1 MKSAHITTG
10 PQETRKIAMNLAYQI
25 LKMKPQAR
33 SKAFLIG
40 LEGDLGGGKTTFTQ
54 GFMRGLGI
62 RKKVLSPTFLIMK
75 RFAIQNSE
83 FSNCYHLD
91 CYRLKKPKEILEL
104 GFNEIINNPQNIIVI
119 EWADRIK
126 RLLPLDTLWIR
137 FDFINETKRKITI
150 K

>member
-1 MKSAHITTG
+1 MKSAHITTSS
-10 PQETRKIAMNLAYQI
+10 QETQKIAMNLANQI
-25 LKMKPQAR
+25 LKMKPRPR

-75 RFAIQNSE
+75 RFAIPNSE

-91 CYRLKKPKEILEL
+91 CYRLKKPKEILDL
-104 GFNEIINNPQNIIVI
+104 GFKEIIQDPKNIVII
-119 EWADRIK
+119 EWAEKIK
-126 RLLPLDTLWIR
+126 GLLPLNTVWIN
-137 FDFINETKRKITI
+137 FDFINEAKRKITI